1 MPTFDKLNT
10 NEIKDCLI
18 LLDIDG
24 TIAKDDQLEVSDENL
39 AVINRLKQNNQ
50 IYLCSNSRN
59 HKRNKAI
66 ADNVGLT
73 YLDTDIRKPSKK
85 ILDLIDNSP
94 FTKRLVIGDKFLT
107 DGLFAKNIKADFIK
121 TDRITSQND
130 RFSIKLLYWIDDLVS
145 RIFENLKT

>member
-24 TIAKDDQLEVSDENL
+24 TIAEDNQIEVSDKNL
-39 AVINRLKQNNQ
+39 AVINRLKENNK
-50 IYLCSNSRN
+50 IFLCSNSRN
-59 HKRNKAI
+59 HARNRTI

-73 YLDTDIRKPSKK
+73 YLDTDTKKPSKK
-85 ILDLIDNSP
+85 ILKLIEVSP
-94 FTKRLVIGDKFLT
+94 STKLLVIGDKVLT

-121 TDRITSQND
+121 INRIASKSD
-130 RFSIKLLYWIDDLVS
+130 KPKIKLINWIDDLAS
-145 RIFENLKT
+145 KIFKL

>member
-10 NEIKDCLI
+10 DEIKDCLI

-24 TIAKDDQLEVSDENL
+24 TIAEDNQLKVSVNNVS
-39 AVINRLKQNNQ
+39 VINKLKQNNQ

-59 HKRNKAI
+59 HERNRKI
-66 ADNVGLT
+66 ADHVGLT

-85 ILDLIDNSP
+85 ILDLIDHSP

-145 RIFENLKT
+145 RLIR

>member
-85 ILDLIDNSP
+85 ILDLIDNSIDSY
-94 FTKRLVIGDKFLT
+94 TT
-107 DGLFAKNIKADFIK
+107 NEYS
-121 TDRITSQND
+121 DRRQ
-130 RFSIKLLYWIDDLVS
+130 IKLKIGKQGFEIFDSCGGIALETLYRELRSVS
-145 RIFENLKT
+145 SSFVQFSYG